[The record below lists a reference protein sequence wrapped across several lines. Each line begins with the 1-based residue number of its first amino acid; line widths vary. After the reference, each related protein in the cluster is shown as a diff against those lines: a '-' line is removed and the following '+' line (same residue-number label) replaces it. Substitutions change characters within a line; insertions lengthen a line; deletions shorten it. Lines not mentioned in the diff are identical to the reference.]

1 MKITVWEISGYKG
14 KNDYDG
20 PQDDNFGFEVLMDSR
35 FSKEDVEEI
44 FFNKYSKKYRSVAL
58 KAIKRNEIEVLA

>member
-1 MKITVWEISGYKG
+1 MKITIWEVSGYKG

-35 FSKEDVEEI
+35 FTKEEVEEI
-44 FFNKYSKKYRSVAL
+44 FFSRYGKKYRSVAL
-58 KAIKRNEIEVLA
+58 KAVKIKEIEVLA